1 MTFAEMIVCAVLALI
16 LIAVLLFPEVRQK
29 FCVLFRGTLNL
40 FVEDRAKTPE
50 GAKAIFTQA
59 ISEAEEKYQTAK
71 ETYNRLFGRLNRLK
85 AEMKKLQEDIKFAES
100 RVEYFARSGDRDN
113 AKLYAERV
121 TQLRGSLK
129 SKEQAIETLAPSV
142 EKAKEVYDACS
153 KRVISLRNQKQDV
166 VAQMETN
173 RMTKELMD
181 DLDEVYK
188 GSATDKMVDAV
199 LEGAGVLME
208 ESSGA
213 VASYEAKTSTK
224 IARAEQRAEDA
235 ESEAYLDEIMKKYS
249 GGNG

>member
-1 MTFAEMIVCAVLALI
+1 MDLIYLI
-16 LIAVLLFPEVRQK
+16 LGAVVALVLIAIILFPEVRK
-29 FCVLFRGTLNL
+29 KGAVLFRGAANL

-71 ETYNRLFGRLNRLK
+71 ETYNRLYGRLNRTK
-85 AEMKKLQEDIKFAES
+85 AEVARLKEEIKSAEVKVDS
-100 RVEYFARSGDRDN
+100 FARRGDREN
-113 AKLYAERV
+113 AKLYADRIV
-121 TQLRGSLK
+121 QLRTSVK
-129 SKEQAIETLAPSV
+129 SKEQAIATLTPSV
-142 EKAKEVYDACS
+142 EKAKQAYDACS
-153 KRVISLRNQKQDV
+153 KRVTSLKNQKNEV

-188 GSATDKMVDAV
+188 GSATDKMLDAV
-199 LEGAGVLME
+199 LEGAGVLEE

-213 VASYEAKTSTK
+213 IAAHEAKTSTR
-224 IARAEQRAEDA
+224 IARAEQLAEDA

-249 GGNG
+249 GGK